1 MGCYLCVCSLGK
13 SLQTSK
19 SRGKFRMAVINEAP
33 FDGTPLADVLNG
45 TASDD
50 LMNGNRGD
58 DTLNGADGGDVLNG
72 GFNQDFLSGGNG
84 NDALIGD
91 RGIDTL
97 VGGSGSDTF
106 VVARA
111 PGGSGSTEGDFI
123 VDFNPSEDRI
133 GLGSGMTF
141 DQLDVR
147 IEGNNARLFDRVTGQ
162 PLAIVQNIT
171 NLSAANFTSVPVG
184 DFGGGNFDLNGLP
197 TGVRVVGFANL
208 DREDAYYLSSSLYTN
223 YAGQRDTQQKFVS
236 FDFLQ
241 PSSPNQ
247 FTRVGPLPHTH
258 FNEFECFFVVDG
270 TFTFTVGEADGTIM
284 EEEVPAGGLAYGPQG
299 RVHGFRLN
307 PGTGPGR
314 IYSFTLPAGLDD
326 FFVTSGDEVVNR
338 YNPIPPITLE
348 EISRTAFWAQQRND
362 ALFIPNPNDPTRS
375 ADGRPVPTFRPDWPD
390 HKTVSIYDESL
401 TEITGP
407 FGETRRSL
415 LTPEEVGAVTGQF
428 AWKGTGTAKFVQDLA
443 VPFVP
448 ARVPN
453 EVAFQDPNIPIY
465 PGGTIEYDYI
475 SLEPGRDF
483 APLYTDTRDGFNLFY
498 TLDGELSLR
507 FADGKTIIVP
517 PLTFV
522 QIPNGT
528 AYSIANLGASPAN
541 TLAINP
547 FNAPV
552 PGIPNPFQDPA
563 LDFFTVSQPP
573 DGYLPPPT
581 FA

>member
-1 MGCYLCVCSLGK
+1 
-13 SLQTSK
+13 
-19 SRGKFRMAVINEAP
+19 MAVISEAP
-33 FDGTPLADVLNG
+33 FDGTPLADLLNG
-45 TASDD
+45 TRSDD

-58 DTLNGADGGDVLNG
+58 DTLNGGDGDDALNG
-72 GFNQDFLSGGNG
+72 GFNQDLLSGGNG
-84 NDALIGD
+84 NDALVGD

-97 VGGSGSDTF
+97 IGGAGSDTF

-123 VDFNPSEDRI
+123 TDFNPSEDKI

-197 TGVRVVGFANL
+197 AGVRVVGFSNL
-208 DREDAYYLSSSLYTN
+208 DPQGAYYLSSSIYTD
-223 YAGQRDTQQKFVS
+223 YATQFDTQQKFES

-241 PSSPNQ
+241 PASPNQ

-270 TFTFTVGEADGTIM
+270 SFTFTVGEQDGTIM
-284 EEEVPAGGLAYGPQG
+284 EEKVSAGELAYGPQG
-299 RVHGFRLN
+299 RVHGFRLD

-314 IYSFTLPAGLDD
+314 IYSFALPSGLGP
-326 FFVTSGDEVVNR
+326 FFINSGDPVVNR
-338 YNPIPPITLE
+338 YDPIPPITVE
-348 EISRTAFWAQQRND
+348 EISRTAFWAEQRRD
-362 ALFIPNPNDPTRS
+362 ALFIPDPNDPTRS
-375 ADGRPVPTFRPDWPD
+375 VDGRPVPVFRPDWPD
-390 HKTVSIYDESL
+390 HKTVSIYDERLDSF
-401 TEITGP
+401 TGP

-415 LTPEEVGAVTGQF
+415 LTPEETGAVTGQF
-428 AWKGTGTAKFVQDLA
+428 AWKGTGTQKFVQDLA
-443 VPFVP
+443 NPIVPFFG
-448 ARVPN
+448 PN
-453 EVAFQDPNIPIY
+453 EVAFLDPNVPVF

-483 APLYTDTRDGFNLFY
+483 APLYADTRDGFNLFY
-498 TLDGELSLR
+498 TLDGELSLL
-507 FADGKTIIVP
+507 FADGKTVTVP

-528 AYSIANLGASPAN
+528 AYSIANLGSAPAN

-547 FNAPV
+547 FNAPI
-552 PGIPNPFQDPA
+552 PSNPSPFPNPG
-563 LDFFTVSQPP
+563 LDIFTFAQPP
-573 DGYLPPPT
+573 DGYLPLPA

>member
-1 MGCYLCVCSLGK
+1 
-13 SLQTSK
+13 
-19 SRGKFRMAVINEAP
+19 MAVINEAP

-72 GFNQDFLSGGNG
+72 GFNQDFLNGGNG

-97 VGGSGSDTF
+97 FGGSGSDTF

-123 VDFNPSEDRI
+123 VDFNPSEDTI

-171 NLSAANFTSVPVG
+171 SLSAANFTSLPVG
-184 DFGGGNFDLNGLP
+184 DFGRGNVDLNGLP
-197 TGVRVVGFANL
+197 TGVRVVGFFNL
-208 DREDAYYLSSSLYTN
+208 DQEDSYYLSSSIYTD
-223 YAGQRDTQQKFVS
+223 YADQRDTQQKFVS

-270 TFTFTVGEADGTIM
+270 TFTFTVGMQDGTIV
-284 EEEVPAGGLAYGPQG
+284 EEVVPPGGLAYGPKG

-307 PGTGPGR
+307 PDTGPGR
-314 IYSFTLPAGLDD
+314 IYSFALPAGLDD
-326 FFVTSGDEVVNR
+326 FFVNSGDEVSNR
-338 YNPIPPITLE
+338 YDIIPPITLE
-348 EISRTAFWAQQRND
+348 EISRTAFWAQQRSD

-375 ADGRPVPTFRPDWPD
+375 VDGRPVPTFRPDWPD
-390 HKTVSIYDESL
+390 HKEVSIYDEDL
-401 TEITGP
+401 VTFTGP
-407 FGETRRSL
+407 FGETRSSL

-428 AWKGTGTAKFVQDLA
+428 AWKGTGTQLFVQDLSNPV
-443 VPFVP
+443 VPFVGP
-448 ARVPN
+448 GGIPVPF
-453 EVAFQDPNIPIY
+453 EVASRDPNIPIF
-465 PGGTIEYDYI
+465 PGGTIEFDYI

-483 APLYTDTRDGFNLFY
+483 APLFTDTRDGFNLFY
-498 TLDGELSLR
+498 TLDGELSIR
-507 FADGKTIIVP
+507 FADGKTITVP
-517 PLTFV
+517 QLTFV

-528 AYSIANLGASPAN
+528 AYSIANLGSAPVN

-552 PGIPNPFQDPA
+552 PGGNQSPFPDPG
-563 LDFFTVSQPP
+563 LDLFTLNQPA
-573 DGYLPPPT
+573 DGSALPPMM

>member
-1 MGCYLCVCSLGK
+1 
-13 SLQTSK
+13 
-19 SRGKFRMAVINEAP
+19 MAEINEAP
-33 FDGTPLADVLNG
+33 FDGTPLADLLNG
-45 TASDD
+45 TVSDD

-58 DTLNGADGGDVLNG
+58 DTLNGADGDDALNG
-72 GFNQDFLSGGNG
+72 GFNQDLLNGGNG
-84 NDALIGD
+84 NDALVGD

-97 VGGSGSDTF
+97 IGGAGSDIF

-111 PGGSGSTEGDFI
+111 PGGSGSTEGDII
-123 VDFNPSEDRI
+123 VDFNPAEDKI

-184 DFGGGNFDLNGLP
+184 DFGGGNLDLNGLP
-197 TGVRVVGFANL
+197 AGVRVVGFSNL
-208 DREDAYYLSSSLYTN
+208 NQEKAYYLSSSIYTD
-223 YAGQRDTQQKFVS
+223 YANQRDTQQKFVS

-241 PSSPNQ
+241 PASPNEG
-247 FTRVGPLPHTH
+247 TRVGPLPHTH
-258 FNEFECFFVVDG
+258 FNEFECFFVVEG
-270 TFTFTVGEADGTIM
+270 SFTFTVGMQDGTI
-284 EEEVPAGGLAYGPQG
+284 EEEKVSAGGLAYGPQG
-299 RVHGFRLN
+299 RVHGFRLD
-307 PGTGPGR
+307 PGSGPGR
-314 IYSFTLPAGLDD
+314 IYSFALPAGLDD
-326 FFVTSGDEVVNR
+326 FFVNSGDEVVNR
-338 YNPIPPITLE
+338 YNPIPSISLE

-375 ADGRPVPTFRPDWPD
+375 IDGRPVPTFRSDWPD

-401 TEITGP
+401 DSITGP

-443 VPFVP
+443 NPIVPFFG
-448 ARVPN
+448 PN
-453 EVAFQDPNIPIY
+453 EVAFKDPNVPVY
-465 PGGTIEYDYI
+465 PGGTISYDYI

-507 FADGKTIIVP
+507 FADGKTITVEP
-517 PLTFV
+517 FTFV
-522 QIPNGT
+522 QIPNGV
-528 AYSIANLGASPAN
+528 AYSIANLGSAPVN

-552 PGIPNPFQDPA
+552 PGGNSNPFSDPG
-563 LDFFTVSQPP
+563 LDLFTLNQPP
-573 DGYLPPPT
+573 DGSALPPMM